1 MTDDSSAALIKSQP
15 VASHLWSTFPLRLW
29 SPSRYKANNIHHEN
43 ALIKSITFL
52 FFFFST
58 GVVAPVNHRTP
69 IEKVHN
75 KHKSHR
81 LPQTPC
87 RSANATTQFPRLAA
101 GNLMTPH
108 IFSSSSH
115 NKYSLF
121 CTCLDGGRGEAGTE
135 IRFKEQTSMTVLWN
149 KPCPLL
155 SEWQLVKPQRLAQ
168 PSPPLPPPS
177 FSLICYSYVL
187 SRLLFHSPLL
197 FYYAPILSLLP
208 LCATPQSAGHPLPHP
223 HTFTFLFP
231 LKQHAS
237 SALTVIWGNA
247 KVNLYFSQV
256 DSLALSSFQTAK
268 RYKLI
273 SVMWNCQT
281 VGKNFR
287 VTAHST
293 WQTVKFEGQRN
304 ELEVSTSIQNSARR
318 EL

>member
-208 LCATPQSAGHPLPHP
+208 LCAYSTVCRP
-223 HTFTFLFP
+223 
-231 LKQHAS
+231 S
-237 SALTVIWGNA
+237 SASPSHFHFSFSSEATRLFSPHSNLRQRKSQPLFFSSGLFGSVFFSDSE
-247 KVNLYFSQV
+247 KVQV
-256 DSLALSSFQTAK
+256 
-268 RYKLI
+268 
-273 SVMWNCQT
+273 N
-281 VGKNFR
+281 
-287 VTAHST
+287 
-293 WQTVKFEGQRN
+293 
-304 ELEVSTSIQNSARR
+304 
-318 EL
+318 

>member
-52 FFFFST
+52 FSFFST

-121 CTCLDGGRGEAGTE
+121 CTCLDGGRG
-135 IRFKEQTSMTVLWN
+135 RLEQRSDSKNRPAWPFFETNPV
-149 KPCPLL
+149 PFFL
-155 SEWQLVKPQRLAQ
+155 S
-168 PSPPLPPPS
+168 
-177 FSLICYSYVL
+177 
-187 SRLLFHSPLL
+187 
-197 FYYAPILSLLP
+197 
-208 LCATPQSAGHPLPHP
+208 
-223 HTFTFLFP
+223 
-231 LKQHAS
+231 
-237 SALTVIWGNA
+237 GN
-247 KVNLYFSQV
+247 
-256 DSLALSSFQTAK
+256 
-268 RYKLI
+268 
-273 SVMWNCQT
+273 
-281 VGKNFR
+281 
-287 VTAHST
+287 
-293 WQTVKFEGQRN
+293 
-304 ELEVSTSIQNSARR
+304 
-318 EL
+318 